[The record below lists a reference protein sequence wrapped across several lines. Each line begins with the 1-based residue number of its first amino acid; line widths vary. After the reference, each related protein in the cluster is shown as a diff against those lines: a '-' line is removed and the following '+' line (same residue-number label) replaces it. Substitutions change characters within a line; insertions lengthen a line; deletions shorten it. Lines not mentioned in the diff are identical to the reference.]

1 MDTQRL
7 SAATAMQFW
16 MESLASAVG
25 SDSGEKLRSSF
36 QEWYRFQGPRSAL
49 RKEQR
54 ERLLA
59 AFWPD
64 RCNDSSLEGANDRSD
79 ETATEEKSLAQL
91 CFELVSAR
99 ADRARV
105 EAVGDR
111 PRELIKAG
119 LDPRFWLALDSRTR
133 HWIKR
138 RVGSYN
144 SGKLEMKAIGFVLWN
159 LMSDLQRAGFE
170 PDLET
175 LKTAVEESGLLPAY
189 FDKESSFGK
198 RWNLLWVAQPGG
210 ERHTQ
215 VVTVGDDP

>member
-1 MDTQRL
+1 MQKLDLREVTGDNSTRG
-7 SAATAMQFW
+7 SWPRTAW
-16 MESLASAVG
+16 RTPIG
-25 SDSGEKLRSSF
+25 
-36 QEWYRFQGPRSAL
+36 
-49 RKEQR
+49 EQR
-54 ERLLA
+54 ARLVSKHGETLVA
-59 AFWPD
+59 AFGLD
-64 RCNDSSLEGANDRSD
+64 RCNDSSLEGANDHSD
-79 ETATEEKSLAQL
+79 ETSTEEKSLAQL

-119 LDPRFWLALDSRTR
+119 LDPRFWLALDSSTR
-133 HWIKR
+133 HWIKW

-175 LKTAVEESGLLPAY
+175 LKTAVEESGLLSAY